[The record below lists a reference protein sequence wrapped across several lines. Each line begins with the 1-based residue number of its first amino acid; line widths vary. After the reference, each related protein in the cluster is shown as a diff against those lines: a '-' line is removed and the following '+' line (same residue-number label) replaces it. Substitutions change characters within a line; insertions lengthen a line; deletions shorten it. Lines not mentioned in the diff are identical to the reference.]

1 MPIVFQDTVK
11 ANVIFGYSEKEFNY
25 KKFEECI
32 EIVGLKEFLKKL
44 PLQYETQMNELG
56 KNFSGGQKQRLLIA
70 RALYRNPSI
79 LILDESTN
87 SLDGKSERVLLKK
100 LINYLKDKTII
111 MISHNS
117 KNLDLFEK
125 KIFIKDKKVFI
136 N

>member
-1 MPIVFQDTVK
+1 
-11 ANVIFGYSEKEFNY
+11 
-25 KKFEECI
+25 
-32 EIVGLKEFLKKL
+32 
-44 PLQYETQMNELG
+44 
-56 KNFSGGQKQRLLIA
+56 
-70 RALYRNPSI
+70 

-100 LINYLKDKTII
+100 LINYLRDKTII

-136 N
+136 NYFLKIAI